1 VAGCLSKCLT
11 IVPPKT
17 EWGRTLLYARRVS
30 MPDRGEPS
38 RVHTEEVTV
47 EESSAAT
54 ALTSGRSGR
63 PGRAG
68 FGTKR
73 FRETACPQRAPVHPS
88 SAVDSPRRSRIAQ
101 RQTTPALTN
110 GHRPQ
115 EMATEGEL
123 YALFLERL
131 DLLLNATRAD
141 AFLKDRLDAQG
152 LAWLIA
158 TTTSSPVESR
168 TEEENAEFQT
178 WRTGKTTVAVPSPPP
193 DPNDQQARPTSPP
206 SPRSLEDLAESL
218 YMGRDNTKWL
228 EETITLLKH
237 RGQVIIQGPPGTGKT
252 YIGRAIAEFLAD
264 NPEQSPSCSST
275 QGRATRTSSKGS
287 APTHPILR

>member
-47 EESSAAT
+47 EESRAAT

-101 RQTTPALTN
+101 RQTTPASGHHHALDSLVMRCSCRHTGGEDLQALLRPLSRRCGAVRSPPTVLPPEDVILLADRDASHAPVVHTN
-110 GHRPQ
+110 
-115 EMATEGEL
+115 
-123 YALFLERL
+123 ERL
-131 DLLLNATRAD
+131 EEALGRRMSRVTVMPNLARN
-141 AFLKDRLDAQG
+141 RLPQSQG
-152 LAWLIA
+152 
-158 TTTSSPVESR
+158 
-168 TEEENAEFQT
+168 
-178 WRTGKTTVAVPSPPP
+178 
-193 DPNDQQARPTSPP
+193 
-206 SPRSLEDLAESL
+206 
-218 YMGRDNTKWL
+218 
-228 EETITLLKH
+228 
-237 RGQVIIQGPPGTGKT
+237 
-252 YIGRAIAEFLAD
+252 
-264 NPEQSPSCSST
+264 
-275 QGRATRTSSKGS
+275 
-287 APTHPILR
+287 